1 MSIVVLPEEVV
12 ARIAAGEAV
21 ERPASAVKELI
32 ENSIDAAASSI
43 HLETVGGGKRLIR
56 ISDNGSGIPQREI
69 ALAFRRHA
77 TSKLRVTE
85 DLHGLSTLGFRGE
98 ALASI
103 AAVSQA
109 TVITRHRHEDMGVSL
124 RMSGGEILQQRTIG
138 APAGTVVTIENLFFN
153 TPARLKFLKKDAT
166 EKRII
171 KQVVTR
177 YAMAYPN
184 ISFTLRQDGREQF
197 RSSGRGDLADVA
209 AQVFGLLPFK
219 RMVEVISQDHH
230 RRGMVQISVRGFT
243 SQPSLTRSDRTRI
256 ILFVNGRAIRDN
268 SLTHAV
274 TQAYEGLIKAGAHPL
289 AILLITIPADFV
301 DVNVHPT
308 KAEVRFRDAHQ
319 VFTALQRAVRQALVT
334 AEPDEETM
342 DLWSSSG
349 FSNDYVDYVRNT
361 PVGQEIGGNEL
372 YDEADLSF
380 MPDGVA
386 APERPRTLPV
396 LRVVGQIGAAYIIA
410 EGPAGMYLVDQNS
423 AHERV
428 LWQQIRED
436 LAADRLA
443 IVQSNESKT
452 IVLETDDVALLGASA
467 ETLSKLGFVIEEFG
481 PNAFVIRAVPQLVA
495 ALRSNDVLPQILAQL
510 RRGDKS
516 LPEGITALAVVAAV
530 KSGQILQME
539 EMQSLITLLER
550 CPSPFISPTGRT
562 ILIHLT
568 REQLAS
574 EFQRG

>member
-1 MSIVVLPEEVV
+1 M
-12 ARIAAGEAV
+12 
-21 ERPASAVKELI
+21 
-32 ENSIDAAASSI
+32 
-43 HLETVGGGKRLIR
+43 
-56 ISDNGSGIPQREI
+56 
-69 ALAFRRHA
+69 
-77 TSKLRVTE
+77 
-85 DLHGLSTLGFRGE
+85 
-98 ALASI
+98 
-103 AAVSQA
+103 
-109 TVITRHRHEDMGVSL
+109 
-124 RMSGGEILQQRTIG
+124 
-138 APAGTVVTIENLFFN
+138 
-153 TPARLKFLKKDAT
+153 
-166 EKRII
+166 
-171 KQVVTR
+171 
-177 YAMAYPN
+177 
-184 ISFTLRQDGREQF
+184 
-197 RSSGRGDLADVA
+197 
-209 AQVFGLLPFK
+209 
-219 RMVEVISQDHH
+219 
-230 RRGMVQISVRGFT
+230 
-243 SQPSLTRSDRTRI
+243 
-256 ILFVNGRAIRDN
+256 
-268 SLTHAV
+268 
-274 TQAYEGLIKAGAHPL
+274 
-289 AILLITIPADFV
+289 
-301 DVNVHPT
+301 HPT

-436 LAADRLA
+436 LTADRLA

-467 ETLSKLGFVIEEFG
+467 ETLAKLGFVIEEFG

-574 EFQRG
+574 EFKRG

>member
-1 MSIVVLPEEVV
+1 MPIVVLQEEVV

-32 ENSIDAAASSI
+32 ENSIDAAAASI
-43 HLETVGGGKRLIR
+43 HLETEGGGKRLIR

-153 TPARLKFLKKDAT
+153 TPARLKFLKKDVT

-171 KQVVTR
+171 QQVVTR

-209 AQVFGLLPFK
+209 AQVFGLEPFK

-230 RRGMVQISVRGFT
+230 RHGTVQINVRGFT

-274 TQAYEGLIKAGAHPL
+274 TQAYDGLLKAGAYPL
-289 AILLITIPADFV
+289 AILLVIIPADFV

-308 KAEVRFRDAHQ
+308 KAEVRFLDSHQ

-334 AEPDEETM
+334 AEPDAETV

-361 PVGQEIGGNEL
+361 PVGHAFGHNEL
-372 YDEADLSF
+372 YDDADLSSI
-380 MPDGVA
+380 PDGVA

-436 LAADRLA
+436 LATDRLA
-443 IVQSNESKT
+443 TVQSDESKT
-452 IVLETDDVALLGASA
+452 IVLDTDDVALLGASA
-467 ETLSKLGFVIEEFG
+467 ETLAALGFVIEEFG
-481 PNAFVIRAVPQLVA
+481 PNAFVIRAVPKHVA
-495 ALRSNDVLPQILAQL
+495 ALRPNDVLPQILAQL

-530 KSGQILQME
+530 KSGQILQMD
-539 EMQSLITLLER
+539 EMQSLIAQLER
-550 CPSPFISPTGRT
+550 CPSPFTSPTGRT

-574 EFQRG
+574 EFQHG